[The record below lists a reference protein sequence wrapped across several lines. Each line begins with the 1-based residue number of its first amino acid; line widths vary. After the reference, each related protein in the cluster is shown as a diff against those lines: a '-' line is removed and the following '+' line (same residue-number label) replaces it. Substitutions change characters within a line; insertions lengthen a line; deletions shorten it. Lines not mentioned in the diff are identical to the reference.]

1 MGKVNVLVV
10 DDASFIRDLVKK
22 GLRDN
27 FPGIQIEEA
36 INGRK
41 AQVMLSRTAMDLILC
56 DWEMPEMFSL
66 FSALINSLVLASFR
80 SKVSESSPPL

>member
-10 DDASFIRDLVKK
+10 DDASFIRDMLKK

-41 AQVMLSRTAMDLILC
+41 AQQLLARAAIDLIL
-56 DWEMPEMFSL
+56 
-66 FSALINSLVLASFR
+66 
-80 SKVSESSPPL
+80 